1 VGNQCPRSISNGM
14 SSDNKNIGSLI
25 SELRVERG
33 LTQKEFASLLRTSQ
47 SAVARMERGG
57 QNFTTEMLTK
67 ISQVLDKDII
77 KLATGTVSFQIDG
90 GKKLHGS
97 VTTNTSKNGTVAL
110 LCASLLNKNTTTL
123 RNIPHIE
130 EVNRLIEVL
139 ESIGVLITW
148 NKNDLVIVP
157 PKKLALE
164 SINRESAAKT
174 RSILMFI
181 GPLIHLFDSFEIPQ
195 AGGCKLGSRTIRPH
209 LYALENLGVHIE
221 TKTDRYIVSHKKL
234 HENTIILF
242 ESSETA
248 QQVALMAAA
257 RIPGVTTIKYAT
269 SNYMVRDT
277 CYFLQKLGVQVD
289 GIGTSTL
296 TVHGVKE
303 IDVPVTYCPSED
315 PIDAMLFISLA
326 ATTNSEII
334 IKACPIDFLEL
345 ELLYLEKMGFK
356 YKILRE
362 YKAKNGYTNLVD
374 IKTLHF
380 KKLVAL
386 EEKVHSRPYP
396 GLNADNLPFFVPV
409 ATQAEGQTL
418 IHDWMYDN
426 RAIYFTDF
434 TKLGADVI
442 LADPHRLYVKG
453 PTKFRPADMVAPPA
467 LRPAAII
474 LIGMLAASGRSYLRN
489 VYSILRGYED
499 LAKRL
504 RKLGAGITV
513 LRGV

>member
-1 VGNQCPRSISNGM
+1 MNNQ
-14 SSDNKNIGSLI
+14 IGELI
-25 SELRVERG
+25 TELRGERG
-33 LTQKEFASLLRTSQ
+33 MTQNQFAKLLGTSQ
-47 SAVARMERGG
+47 SAVARMEKGE
-57 QNFTTEMLTK
+57 QNFSTEILSK
-67 ISQVLDKDII
+67 ISSVLGKDII
-77 KLATGTVSFQIDG
+77 TLASGSISFEIDG
-90 GKKLHGS
+90 GRKLAGT
-97 VTTNTSKNGTVAL
+97 VQVNTSKNAAVAI
-110 LCASLLNKNTTTL
+110 LCASLLNKNTTTFK
-123 RNIPHIE
+123 NMPHIE
-130 EVNRLIEVL
+130 EVQRLIEVL
-139 ESIGVLITW
+139 ESIEVKVLWKNGDIVIT
-148 NKNDLVIVP
+148 P
-157 PKKLALE
+157 PKKFNL
-164 SINRESAAKT
+164 SKINRESASKT

-181 GPLIHLFDSFEIPQ
+181 GPLIHFFDSFEIPQ
-195 AGGCKLGSRTIRPH
+195 AGGCKLGSRTVRPH

-234 HENTIILF
+234 RANTIVLF

-257 RIPGVTTIKYAT
+257 RIPGITKIKYAT
-269 SNYMVRDT
+269 SNYMVRDM
-277 CYFLQKLGVQVD
+277 CYFLEKLGVKIE
-289 GIGTSTL
+289 GIGTSIL
-296 TVHGVKE
+296 TVHGVEE
-303 IDVPVTYCPSED
+303 IDIPVTYYPSED

-326 ATTNSEII
+326 TTTNSEIT

-356 YKILRE
+356 YKILKR
-362 YKAKNGYTNLVD
+362 YKAKNGYTDLVD

-396 GLNADNLPFFVPV
+396 GINADNLPFFVPV

-426 RAIYFTDF
+426 RALYFADF
-434 TKLGADVI
+434 VRLGADII
-442 LADPHRLYVKG
+442 LADPHRLYIKG
-453 PTKFRPADMVAPPA
+453 PTKFRAADMVAPPA

-474 LIGMLAASGRSYLRN
+474 LIGMVAADGKSYLRN

-504 RKLGAGITV
+504 NKLGAKVKV

>member
-1 VGNQCPRSISNGM
+1 MNNQ
-14 SSDNKNIGSLI
+14 IGELI
-25 SELRVERG
+25 TELRGERG
-33 LTQKEFASLLRTSQ
+33 MTQNQFAKLLGTSQ
-47 SAVARMERGG
+47 SAVARMEKGE
-57 QNFTTEMLTK
+57 QNFSTEILSK
-67 ISQVLDKDII
+67 ISSVLGKDII
-77 KLATGTVSFQIDG
+77 TLASGSISFEIDG
-90 GKKLHGS
+90 GRKLAGT
-97 VTTNTSKNGTVAL
+97 VQVNTSKNAAVAI
-110 LCASLLNKNTTTL
+110 LCASLLNKNTTTFK
-123 RNIPHIE
+123 NMPHIE
-130 EVNRLIEVL
+130 EVQRLIEVL
-139 ESIGVLITW
+139 ESIEVKVLWKNGDIVIT
-148 NKNDLVIVP
+148 P
-157 PKKLALE
+157 PKKFNL
-164 SINRESAAKT
+164 SKINRESASKT

-181 GPLIHLFDSFEIPQ
+181 GPLIHFFDSFEIPQ
-195 AGGCKLGSRTIRPH
+195 AGGCKLGSRTVRPH

-234 HENTIILF
+234 RANTIVLF

-257 RIPGVTTIKYAT
+257 RIPGITKIKYAT
-269 SNYMVRDT
+269 SNYMVRDM
-277 CYFLQKLGVQVD
+277 CYFLEKLGVKIE
-289 GIGTSTL
+289 GIGTSIL
-296 TVHGVKE
+296 TVHGVEE
-303 IDVPVTYCPSED
+303 IDIPVTYYPSED

-326 ATTNSEII
+326 TTTNSEIT

-356 YKILRE
+356 YKILKR
-362 YKAKNGYTNLVD
+362 YKAKNGYTDLVD

-396 GLNADNLPFFVPV
+396 GINADNLPFFVPV

-426 RAIYFTDF
+426 RALYFADF
-434 TKLGADVI
+434 VRLGADVI
-442 LADPHRLYVKG
+442 LADPHRLYIKG
-453 PTKFRPADMVAPPA
+453 PTKFRAADMVAPPA

-474 LIGMLAASGRSYLRN
+474 LIGMVAADGKSYLRN

-504 RKLGAGITV
+504 NKLGAKVKV